1 MLLRKSFARA
11 CMASICRRRSVAAVA
26 VTIITTMMVNV
37 VVTMTIMK
45 MVDVVIMTIMKM
57 VDVVTTTIIKM
68 VNVVVTMTIMKM
80 VNAVAII
87 MKINNI
93 QSPFLMKNL
102 GLNRQGDCMLLND
115 N

>member
-26 VTIITTMMVNV
+26 VTIMTIKTENV
-37 VVTMTIMK
+37 VVTTTIMK

-57 VDVVTTTIIKM
+57 VDVVTMTIMKMVDVVTTTII
-68 VNVVVTMTIMKM
+68 KM

-93 QSPFLMKNL
+93 QSPFLMKTW
-102 GLNRQGDCMLLND
+102 G
-115 N
+115 

>member
-26 VTIITTMMVNV
+26 VTIMTIKTENV
-37 VVTMTIMK
+37 VVT
-45 MVDVVIMTIMKM
+45 MTIMKM

-68 VNVVVTMTIMKM
+68 VNVVTMTIMKM

>member
-57 VDVVTTTIIKM
+57 VNVATTTIMKM
-68 VNVVVTMTIMKM
+68 VNAVTMTIIKM